1 MLLSLLLSR
10 DQGAPLA
17 GHLPKAFGG
26 ENSAHHPAI
35 LYTGS
40 MALGASGLVDLVHH
54 HINRG
59 LRQRV

>member
-10 DQGAPLA
+10 DHGAPLA

-40 MALGASGLVDLVHH
+40 MALVASGLVGLVRLYVD
-54 HINRG
+54 RG
-59 LRQRV
+59 LRKRF

>member
-35 LYTGS
+35 LYIGS
-40 MALGASGLVDLVHH
+40 MALVASGLVGLVCLYVD
-54 HINRG
+54 RG
-59 LRQRV
+59 LRKRF